1 MTEAAMQARVLVVG
15 RRTPEIQELVGFLEE
30 RAYAVTWARDGEAAY
45 NALDASHFDAMV
57 AELRPQR
64 IIGLR
69 LLSLARRRNPEIC
82 VVLLASRSPDDI
94 ELATEAMRL
103 GAYDFQLA
111 PWNLRKLGAV
121 IDRGLSHQE
130 LVVKFSELHRRV
142 EGRFGIHSIIGNTP
156 EMVAIYN
163 RIKETAP
170 TTASVLILG
179 EPGTGKELVAQAI
192 HQASPRRDERFVTLD
207 CTATTAALV
216 EAELFGVEKG
226 ALAET
231 PHERVGRLEIAD
243 GGTLFLDEVGDLP
256 HPVQKRLLRYLTEG
270 SFERVGST
278 DPRRSDVRLVCASS
292 RDLEAEVDA
301 DRFRLDLYYRL
312 NVVTLSL
319 PPLRERRSDVP
330 LFVDAFIRRFNDEH
344 GKDVQGMSR
353 GALDRLMSHD
363 WPGNVRELKNTI
375 EGLVA
380 LSSGHDL
387 LDVADLPSGLRDLDT
402 GAPSLSLPVG
412 TTMKEIERQA
422 IEATYAHTGRDK
434 AETARMLGIG
444 LRTLYRKLKEYGLS

>member
-1 MTEAAMQARVLVVG
+1 MTDATMQPRVLVVG
-15 RRTPEIQELVGFLEE
+15 RRTPEIQALVAYLDE
-30 RAYAVTWARDGEAAY
+30 REYAVTWARDGEAAY
-45 NALDASHFDAMV
+45 NALETSHFDAMV

-69 LLSLARRRNPEIC
+69 LLSLARQRSPEIC
-82 VVLLASRSPDDI
+82 VVLLASQSPDDI

-121 IDRGLSHQE
+121 IERGLSHQA

-163 RIKETAP
+163 RIRETAP
-170 TTASVLILG
+170 TVASILVLG

-207 CTATTAALV
+207 CTATTAELV
-216 EAELFGVEKG
+216 EAELFGVEKD
-226 ALAET
+226 ALAQT
-231 PHERVGRLEIAD
+231 PHERRGRLEIAD
-243 GGTLFLDEVGDLP
+243 GGTLFLDEIGDLP
-256 HPVQKRLLRYLTEG
+256 LPVQSKLLRYLTEG

-278 DPRRSDVRLVCASS
+278 DPRRADVRLICASS
-292 RDLEAEVDA
+292 RDLAARVDA
-301 DRFRLDLYYRL
+301 ERFRLDLYYRL

-319 PPLRERRSDVP
+319 PPLRARRSDIP
-330 LFVDAFIRRFNDEH
+330 LFVEAFIRRFNQEH
-344 GKDVQGMSR
+344 GKDVQGMTR

-387 LDVADLPSGLRDLDT
+387 LDVADLPSSLRDIGT
-402 GAPSLSLPVG
+402 GGPAVVLPVG
-412 TTMKEIERQA
+412 TPMREIERQT
-422 IEATYAHTGRDK
+422 IEATYVHSGRDK
-434 AETARMLGIG
+434 AETARVLGIG
-444 LRTLYRKLKEYGLS
+444 LRTLYRKLKEYGIS